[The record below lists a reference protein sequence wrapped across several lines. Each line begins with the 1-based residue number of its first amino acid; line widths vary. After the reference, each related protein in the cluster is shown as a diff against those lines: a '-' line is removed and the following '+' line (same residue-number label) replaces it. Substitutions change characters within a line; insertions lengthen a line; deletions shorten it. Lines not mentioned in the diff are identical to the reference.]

1 MRPFF
6 FSIRKDDYFWA
17 MISKDLKPKHLNIIS
32 ENTLV
37 SHLKIEFT
45 KIGNDYIVAKMPV
58 DETTYQPMGIL
69 HGGASV
75 ALAETVGSCG
85 SHFIID
91 NTTHYAVGIE
101 INANH
106 VGSAYDGFVYATGKI
121 AHLGRTTHIWN
132 IEIKDESEK
141 LITIA
146 RLTMMILKRS

>member
-1 MRPFF
+1 MEKEQ
-6 FSIRKDDYFWA
+6 ILALTNGICKT
-17 MISKDLKPKHLNIIS
+17 
-32 ENTLV
+32 TLMET
-37 SHLKIEFT
+37 LQIEYTDVGEDFLE
-45 KIGNDYIVAKMPV
+45 ARMPV
-58 DETTYQPMGIL
+58 TQRVHQPDGIL

-75 ALAETVGSCG
+75 ALAETDGSCG

-132 IEIKDESEK
+132 FEIIDESEK